1 MIALL
6 FACASTLS
14 PDSTD
19 TSATTMP
26 KMVEAT
32 CEMESTRFVV
42 DVGDEAPPAAVIW
55 LGATVEDAGSGEL
68 VTGWHTPTSIS
79 YQDGVLYAA
88 RTNETLCQAWVQ

>member
-6 FACASTLS
+6 FACASTPS

-26 KMVEAT
+26 KMVEAA
-32 CEMESTRFVV
+32 CELDGTRFVV
-42 DVGDEAPPAAVIW
+42 DVGDDMPPAVVIW
-55 LGATVEDAGSGEL
+55 VGVTTEDPGSGEL
-68 VTGWHTPTSIS
+68 VTGWHSPTSLN
-79 YQDGVLYAA
+79 YQDGILYVT